1 VGAILTLLAKRCSIY
16 EGKRIMYEY
25 KIKDVVK
32 VVDGDTVDVN
42 IDLGFNLT
50 KKERVR
56 VAGIDTPESRTS
68 DDKEK
73 IFGIEAKEHLTE
85 KLTKAQVLTIETEKD
100 GKYGRMLGW
109 IYADGSPVSV
119 NQLMID
125 EGYAWAYDGGKKEK
139 DFDELLAKRHEGVEI

>member
-1 VGAILTLLAKRCSIY
+1 
-16 EGKRIMYEY
+16 MYEY
-25 KIKDVVK
+25 KIKEVVR

-42 IDLGFNLT
+42 IDLGFSLT

-68 DDKEK
+68 NPQEK
-73 IFGIEAKEHLTE
+73 VLGLHAKKVLTNKLEEAK
-85 KLTKAQVLTIETEKD
+85 VLTIATEKD

-109 IYADGSPVSV
+109 IHADGSPVSI

-139 DFDELLAKRHEGVEI
+139 DFAELLEKRGDVEIV

>member
-1 VGAILTLLAKRCSIY
+1 
-16 EGKRIMYEY
+16 MYEY
-25 KIKDVVK
+25 KIKEVVK
-32 VVDGDTVDVN
+32 IVDGDTIDVS

-68 DDKEK
+68 DDEEK
-73 IFGIEAKEHLTE
+73 VFGLEAKEHLKH
-85 KLTKAQVLTIETEKD
+85 KLENAKTLTISTEKD

-109 IYADGSPVSV
+109 IYADGSPVSI

-125 EGYAWAYDGGKKEK
+125 QGYAWAYDGGTKEK
-139 DFDELLAKRHEGVEI
+139 NYEELLGKRYDGKEVL

>member
-1 VGAILTLLAKRCSIY
+1 
-16 EGKRIMYEY
+16 MYEY

-56 VAGIDTPESRTS
+56 VAGIDSPESRTS
-68 DDKEK
+68 DGDEK
-73 IFGIEAKEHLTE
+73 KFGIESKIVLER
-85 KLTKAQVLTIETEKD
+85 KLREAEVLTIETEKD

-139 DFDELLAKRHEGVEI
+139 DFAELLEKRGKAEIV

>member
-1 VGAILTLLAKRCSIY
+1 
-16 EGKRIMYEY
+16 MYEY

-42 IDLGFNLT
+42 IDLGFSLT

-56 VAGIDTPESRTS
+56 VAGIDSPESRTS
-68 DDKEK
+68 DGDEK
-73 IFGIEAKEHLTE
+73 KFGIEAKIVLER
-85 KLTKAQVLTIETEKD
+85 KLREAEVLTIATEKD

-139 DFDELLAKRHEGVEI
+139 DFAELLEKRGKAEII

>member
-1 VGAILTLLAKRCSIY
+1 
-16 EGKRIMYEY
+16 MYEY
-25 KIKDVVK
+25 KIKDVVR

-42 IDLGFNLT
+42 IDLGFSLT

-56 VAGIDTPESRTS
+56 VAGIDSPESRTS
-68 DDKEK
+68 DGDEK
-73 IFGIEAKEHLTE
+73 KFGIEAKIVLER
-85 KLTKAQVLTIETEKD
+85 KLREAEVLTIATEKD

-139 DFDELLAKRHEGVEI
+139 DFAELLEKRGKAEII